1 MTIVKDSETKEIRPV
16 YIQEAYYSAEEDI
29 NMINLAIVLVQHKF
43 LIASFFIVFSVLGVA
58 LALFT
63 PKTYTF
69 STTIEVGNQLI
80 DGAVVP
86 FESPTALSAKL
97 QYNYIPLILNEHK
110 KSHLDDKEK
119 YKIIS
124 SVPAGSNI
132 TLLETKG
139 TENQAGTLINFLQE
153 LSDKAVLDHNR
164 IYKSLKTTLETRLN
178 KATDYLKHL
187 KDSGSENNKVEITE
201 YQAIIETTTVELAN
215 LSNTRQVL
223 PPLKSLNPSGISKI
237 VIVIASALAGIFLG
251 IFAAFFTSFAS
262 KVKQRI
268 D

>member
-1 MTIVKDSETKEIRPV
+1 MKDSDTKEIRPV

-43 LIASFFIVFSVLGVA
+43 LITAFFIVFSVLGVA

-63 PKTYTF
+63 PQTYSF

-86 FESPTALSAKL
+86 FESPPALSAKL
-97 QYNYIPLILNEHK
+97 QYNYIPLILSEYK
-110 KSHLDDKEK
+110 KSHPDDKGE
-119 YKIIS
+119 YKIGS
-124 SVPAGSNI
+124 SVPADSNI

-139 TENQAGTLINFLQE
+139 TEDQADTLINFLQE
-153 LSDKAVLDHNR
+153 LSDKAVLDHSR
-164 IYKSLKTTLETRLN
+164 IYQSLKANLETRLN
-178 KATDYLKHL
+178 NATNYLKLL
-187 KDSGSENNKVEITE
+187 KDSDSKSNKIEIEE
-201 YQAIIETTTVELAN
+201 YQVFIETTTTELAN

-223 PPLKSLNPSGISKI
+223 PPLKSLNPTGISKI
-237 VIVIASALAGIFLG
+237 IIVLASALAGIFLG

>member
-1 MTIVKDSETKEIRPV
+1 MKDSETKEIRPV

-97 QYNYIPLILNEHK
+97 QYNYIPLILNEYK
-110 KSHLDDKEK
+110 KSHPDYKEK

-124 SVPAGSNI
+124 SVPAGSSI

-139 TENQAGTLINFLQE
+139 TEDQADILINFLQE
-153 LSDKAVLDHNR
+153 LSDKAILDHSR
-164 IYKSLKTTLETRLN
+164 IYQSLKTNLETRLT
-178 KATDYLKHL
+178 KATNYLKHL
-187 KDSGSENNKVEITE
+187 RDSGSNKTEITE
-201 YQAIIETTTVELAN
+201 YQTIIETTTAELAN

-223 PPLKSLNPSGISKI
+223 PPLKSLNPTGTSKI
-237 VIVIASALAGIFLG
+237 IIVIASALAGIFLG